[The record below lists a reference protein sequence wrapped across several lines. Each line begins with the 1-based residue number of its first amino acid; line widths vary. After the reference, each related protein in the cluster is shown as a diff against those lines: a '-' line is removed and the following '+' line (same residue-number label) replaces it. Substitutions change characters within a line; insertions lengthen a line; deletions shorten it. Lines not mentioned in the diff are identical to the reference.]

1 MDSDYFLLYGNI
13 SGQDIVRARDILG
26 TQDVYEVRMK
36 ETDPQLSD
44 VLGVIVYVRYHF
56 IDLPL
61 ISTLTELLEPESSKI
76 KEVIKYF
83 KLSGKSSNFIS
94 INLVF
99 TYDRKIFTVLLVSED
114 WKYDLMLSVFEKQVL
129 EIAEKASQDD
139 CFKIMLTET
148 DDLDISSCK
157 HLQDLYSIVKETI

>member
-13 SGQDIVRARDILG
+13 SAQDIIRSRDILG

-61 ISTLTELLEPESSKI
+61 ISTLAALIEPESRKI

-139 CFKIMLTET
+139 CLKIILTET
-148 DDLDISSCK
+148 DDLDITSCK
-157 HLQDLYSIVKETI
+157 HLKDLYSIVKETI